1 MCYSKGMEDPNKT
14 ITEGRQLT
22 YDDLPK
28 NVGEEVEGVAYIVKW
43 GLTNPC
49 SMVGRF
55 KNTGS
60 GIYFVHSKG
69 SAYGFF
75 GPNGYALSEEEARR
89 RIGELRD
96 RRVKSL
102 QKQVAKLQK
111 LDPSKVQFPR
121 TDD

>member
-1 MCYSKGMEDPNKT
+1 MKDSIKPIVKDQ
-14 ITEGRQLT
+14 QLT

-28 NVGEEVEGVAYIVKW
+28 NAGEEVEGVAYIVKW
-43 GLTNPC
+43 ALTNPC

-60 GIYFVHSKG
+60 GIYFVHPKG

-75 GPNGYALSEEEARR
+75 GPNGYALSEEEAQRR
-89 RIGELRD
+89 TGELRD
-96 RRVKSL
+96 RRVTNL

-121 TDD
+121 ADR